1 MSDHVDGMV
10 LTRYAIYLCDP
21 QQADYDGHKLTDKE
35 LIAVAKHVEGCAQC
49 RARVEAIRDQWEV
62 EGGYVLERGID
73 F

>member
-1 MSDHVDGMV
+1 MGDHVDGML

-21 QQADYDGHKLTDKE
+21 EQADYDGHYLTDEE
-35 LIAVAKHVEGCAQC
+35 LIAVTRHIEGCAQC
-49 RARVEAIRDQWEV
+49 RARVEAIRDQWEA